1 MDHDLGKNTMTWDGE
16 NVWYSTATTR
26 FATASTSL
34 AVVLIL
40 YSWCNSFRKSV
51 QLPWVNRAGFFDLF
65 RMRAKYRFLMGA
77 KDMVLQGFKDYGFNS
92 QGFRM
97 VADSGEIVM
106 LAPKYAAELK
116 NDERV
121 DFVKLFLQVWDVHDP
136 VEARYSFR
144 AQSQC

>member
-1 MDHDLGKNTMTWDGE
+1 
-16 NVWYSTATTR
+16 
-26 FATASTSL
+26 
-34 AVVLIL
+34 
-40 YSWCNSFRKSV
+40 
-51 QLPWVNRAGFFDLF
+51 
-65 RMRAKYRFLMGA
+65 
-77 KDMVLQGFKDYGFNS
+77 MVLQGFKDYGFNS

-144 AQSQC
+144 AQSRC